1 MEKQLGFHFDASSCT
16 ACKACA
22 IACKD
27 RSNLPVGINWRKVY
41 EYGGG
46 GWVANPNHKDLLIP
60 NNVFVYSISAA
71 CMHCKKPICTE
82 VCPISAITKRED
94 GVVLIDSAKCIG
106 CRYCEWACP
115 YGAPQFNEEMGYM
128 TKCDFCQD
136 LQAKGQNP
144 VCVDACPMRALE
156 VGELDELQAKYG
168 NNAAI
173 EPLPVASLTSP
184 SVVVTPHK
192 HSQASGHGT
201 GHILSVEES

>member
-1 MEKQLGFHFDASSCT
+1 MTKQLGFHFDASACT

-27 RSNLPVGINWRKVY
+27 RSSLPVGINWRKVY

-46 GWVANPNHKDLLIP
+46 EWIADPTHKDLSIP
-60 NNVFVYSISAA
+60 SNVFAYSVSAA
-71 CMHCKKPICTE
+71 CMHCENPICTE
-82 VCPISAITKRED
+82 VCPVSAITKGED
-94 GVVLIDSAKCIG
+94 GIVTIDKDKCIG

-115 YGAPQFNEEMGYM
+115 YGAPQFNEDMGYM

-156 VGELDELQAKYG
+156 VGELGELQAKYG
-168 NNAAI
+168 NNSAI
-173 EPLPVASLTSP
+173 EPLPTANLTSP
-184 SVVVTPHK
+184 SLVITPHK
-192 HSQASGHGT
+192 HAQASGQGT
-201 GHILSVEES
+201 GHILSLEES